1 MLVNYGVEVIFGVP
15 GDTNVPFYEALQQRT
30 SDIEHVMARDERSAG
45 FMADAYARL
54 TDKPGVFECPSGA
67 GAMYSL
73 PPLAES
79 NASSVPVILLT
90 IDLPMSGEGRGMITE
105 LDCAKLFEPVSKMSV
120 QIKSADKLPE
130 IIRRAFRVA
139 CSGTPGAVH
148 LQIPEDMLLA
158 DIDLSKVS
166 LHAEPECRTFPA
178 FPTAAAPGKVQ
189 ELYSLLEKSKRPLIV
204 AGGGVNRS
212 CAGPVL
218 TDLAIKLNIP
228 VVNTITGQGSIPDN
242 HPLAIGVIGDNG
254 FHPHANL
261 ALEESDFVIFVGS
274 KMGSV
279 VTVGWTFPKATL
291 NKRVVQIDINPERLA
306 NNYENLLSIA
316 GDAQIVLKQMLES
329 APSEMDVGR
338 FDTWVN
344 HLNFYRKEFW
354 ANAEAALEST
364 EVPLRPERVVS
375 AFRKQLDSFGE
386 AVHIMSD
393 AGTPTPYMTRFLT
406 IGDRRTRFVIPRA
419 FGGLGS
425 AIPSVIGAWYA
436 DKTRRPIGMFGDG
449 SFNMT
454 VGELETLVRKKVP
467 AILMLFNNG
476 CFGWIKGLHRL
487 KGQDDCFGVDFLP
500 PRGQAIAEAFDI
512 KAWTVTTPKELDKA
526 LAEAFAYEGPCLLDI
541 HVESLADRVPP
552 VYSWLAKKGRDPL
565 SLTPQDVAY
574 LESADAPDQSHQTK
588 THSMKRENA

>member
-1 MLVNYGVEVIFGVP
+1 MRGADVLVDMLINYGVEALFGVP
-15 GDTNVPFYEALQQRT
+15 GDTNVPFYEALQRRRGE
-30 SDIEHVMARDERSAG
+30 IEHVMARDERSAG

-54 TDKPGVFECPSGA
+54 TDKPGIFECPSGA

-90 IDLPMSGEGRGMITE
+90 IDLPLPGEGRGMITE
-105 LDCAKLFEPVSKMSV
+105 LDCAKLFEPVTKMSV

-158 DIDLSKVS
+158 EIDPAKVS
-166 LHAEPECRTFPA
+166 LHAEEECKTFPA
-178 FPTAAAPGKVQ
+178 FPMGPAPGKVDALF
-189 ELYSLLEKSKRPLIV
+189 ELLAKSKKPLIV

-212 CAGPVL
+212 CAGEVL
-218 TDLAIKLNIP
+218 TELATALNVP
-228 VVNTITGQGSIPDN
+228 VVTTITGQGVLPDD
-242 HPLAIGVIGDNG
+242 HRLAIGVIGDNG
-254 FHPHANL
+254 FHPHANR
-261 ALEESDFVIFVGS
+261 ALEESDFVLFVGS

-291 NKRVVQIDINPERLA
+291 NKRVAQIDINPERLA

-316 GDAQIVLKQMLES
+316 GDARLVLAQMLSSLPASFES
-329 APSEMDVGR
+329 SKHEA
-338 FDTWVN
+338 WVA
-344 HLNFYRKEFW
+344 HLNQYRDNFW
-354 ANAEAALEST
+354 SNAESVLNLDD
-364 EVPLRPERVVS
+364 VPLRPERVVS
-375 AFRKQLDSFGE
+375 EFSKRLEANGK
-386 AVHIMSD
+386 AVHILSD
-393 AGTPTPYMTRFLT
+393 AGTPTPYMTRFLR

-425 AIPSVIGAWYA
+425 AIPAVVGAWYA

-467 AILMLFNNG
+467 ALMMLFNNG

-487 KGQDDCFGVDFLP
+487 KGHDDCFGVDFLP

-512 KAWTVTTPKELDKA
+512 KAWTVTTPQELSRA
-526 LAEAFAYEGPCLLDI
+526 LEEAFAYDGPCLLDI

-552 VYSWLAKKGRDPL
+552 VYSWLNKKGKDPL
-565 SLTPQDVAY
+565 SLAPADVAY
-574 LESADAPDQSHQTK
+574 L
-588 THSMKRENA
+588 